1 MNPTLKYFK
10 MHPEVF
16 SPEFATWASACFDL
30 KAFIHPDFP
39 ISSWSTL
46 NYKTTIKPYIQSEFW
61 VDPGSRVLIPTGL
74 IFDIPQGYSVR
85 LHIRS
90 SLAAKCG
97 ITLANAEGVIDSDY
111 VEEVFVILWNIS
123 ENAVTITSGDRIAQA
138 ELVKSES
145 YSVAETFVRPI
156 PKTNRTGGMGSTG
169 INTVNNIVK
178 IIRLGGRVAH
188 VFT

>member
-16 SPEFATWASACFDL
+16 YPEFATWASACFDL

-46 NYKTTIKPYIQSEFW
+46 NYKTTVKPYVQSEFW

-111 VEEVFVILWNIS
+111 VDQVYILVQNNTSLAVVIKHG
-123 ENAVTITSGDRIAQA
+123 ERICQG
-138 ELVKSES
+138 ELVPQLKYELFNSP
-145 YSVAETFVRPI
+145 VAPEV
-156 PKTNRTGGMGSTG
+156 KGNRVGGFGSTG
-169 INTVNNIVK
+169 K
-178 IIRLGGRVAH
+178 
-188 VFT
+188 